1 MVWVLAHEEIVQVN
15 SGRAVTPPILKG
27 KPEGRYVRRT
37 CPARKLK
44 LGRTGGA
51 VRLAM
56 AS

>member
-1 MVWVLAHEEIVQVN
+1 MVSVLAHEEIVQVN